1 MVTRP
6 FCIHPVMQVF
16 ADLRPSLVL
25 VVRTGS
31 EFGVRA
37 DGCFAR
43 ASDSKGRLQIA
54 AYRVASKHVGGACSR
69 GKAGPSAEPGRAS
82 VGRRCRGA

>member
-25 VVRTGS
+25 VVHLGS
-31 EFGVRA
+31 QPEGRHGARSPERA
-37 DGCFAR
+37 TASR
-43 ASDSKGRLQIA
+43 A
-54 AYRVASKHVGGACSR
+54 C
-69 GKAGPSAEPGRAS
+69 
-82 VGRRCRGA
+82 